1 MAQAATA
8 VVPAHNEGHATA
20 LMRVWAVFRCQPG
33 GTHDAVGDLYSRRR
47 RRRSGSAPVAAAAAA
62 AAPPTGDDAQAVVA
76 QASYGWNGCDWEE
89 LGFQNSYVSAAQIA
103 QWGRR
108 SVSGRPSM
116 RQIDRRIG
124 GTGAGGDNGTGKI

>member
-33 GTHDAVGDLYSRRR
+33 GTHDAVGDLYSRR
-47 RRRSGSAPVAAAAAA
+47 SGSAPVVAAAAA
-62 AAPPTGDDAQAVVA
+62 AAPPTGDDAQAVT

-103 QWGRR
+103 EWGRHA
-108 SVSGRPSM
+108 VSGRPSM

-124 GTGAGGDNGTGKI
+124 CGWR